1 MQCENQIYCMSGDP
15 LDKVVFSMTT
25 GFARELLLSTTCPSC
40 LSQSAY
46 AIATADMQQS
56 QQRNQQYQQ
65 L

>member
-1 MQCENQIYCMSGDP
+1 MSCDRI
-15 LDKVVFSMTT
+15 DRVTFSMTT

-46 AIATADMQQS
+46 ANSTADMQQS